1 MDDGKYKTALE
12 YGHDFMS
19 VSHKMKKLISNRT
32 ARSELYQGEYMMLNA
47 IQHMLEWNKKNG
59 DDLPG
64 AKVGDIGKK
73 LYLSKSATSKMLR
86 SLEEKGYIERTT
98 TPKDR
103 RNVYVHL
110 SQKGEKLITESKEN
124 MNQFAIDVIEELGI
138 EQMDEFIKL
147 MNQIYEIM
155 AQKIDKYFDY
165 DKSKDNEK
173 GDSIC

>member
-1 MDDGKYKTALE
+1 MDNGKYKTALE

-19 VSHKMKKLISNRT
+19 VSHKMKKLIANRT
-32 ARSELYQGEYMMLNA
+32 TRSELYQGEYMMLNA
-47 IQHMLEWNKKNG
+47 IQHMIACNKKNEEA
-59 DDLPG
+59 LPG
-64 AKVGDIGKK
+64 AKVGDISKN

-124 MNQFAIDVIEELGI
+124 MSQFAIDVIEELGI
-138 EQMDEFIKL
+138 EKMDEFLQL
-147 MNQIYEIM
+147 MNELYDIM
-155 AQKIDKYFDY
+155 ALKVDKYFEY
-165 DKSKDNEK
+165 DKNNNEK